1 MQELFEIFIKERRY
15 GKGVSVRTEGW
26 YRQSWQA
33 FREVLNGSSPESISK
48 SDFSPVIETLCRRGV
63 SPITINTYARA
74 INAFLR
80 WLHEEGRSPKLV
92 RIPRLKEPETVVQTF
107 RPEQVHHLMQYRP
120 SCRNQRRVQTMALL
134 ILDTGM
140 RLKEVLSLRVNDIDL
155 DNLLVTIRDGK
166 GGKQRVV
173 PISIELR
180 KVLFRYTSA
189 IPASGLVFCSRDGAI
204 LSQNNVRRDFKAVC
218 SRLKIS
224 GVKGGFH
231 VLRHTFAVNY
241 IRNGGDVF
249 RLQRVLGH
257 TTLDM
262 TRRYVDLQT
271 ADLSAVHSKLSL
283 LSRRG

>member
-1 MQELFEIFIKERRY
+1 MQDLYELFIKDRRY
-15 GKGVSVRTEGW
+15 SKGVSARTEGW
-26 YRQSWQA
+26 YRESWRVFQQVFIGA
-33 FREVLNGSSPESISK
+33 SPESISK
-48 SDFSPVIETLCRRGV
+48 SDFSPIIEALCRRGV

-80 WLHEEGRSPKLV
+80 WLHEERSFPNLV
-92 RIPRLKEPETVVQTF
+92 RIPRLKEPEMVVLTF
-107 RPEQVHHLMQYRP
+107 RPEHVQQLMQYRP
-120 SCRNQRRVQTMALL
+120 SCWNQRRAQTMALL

-140 RLKEVLSLRVNDIDL
+140 RLKEVLSLRVADIDL
-155 DNLLVTIRDGK
+155 DNLLITIRDGK

-173 PISIELR
+173 PITIELR
-180 KVLFRYTSA
+180 KVLFKYISA
-189 IPASGLVFCSRDGAI
+189 KPSSGLVFCSRDGVQ

-218 SRLKIS
+218 KRLKIV

-262 TRRYVDLQT
+262 TRRYVNLQTEDLQ
-271 ADLSAVHSKLSL
+271 AVHSKLSL

>member
-1 MQELFEIFIKERRY
+1 MQSLFESFVRDRRY
-15 GKGVSVRTEGW
+15 GKGVSVRTEEW
-26 YRQSWQA
+26 YRQSWKAFHQA
-33 FREVLNGSSPESISK
+33 LNGSSPEFISK
-48 SDFSPVIETLCRRGV
+48 SDFSPIVEAMCSRGV

-80 WLHEEGRSPKLV
+80 WLHEEGKSAKLV
-92 RIPRLKEPETVVQTF
+92 RIPRLKEPETVVITF
-107 RPEQVHHLMQYRP
+107 RPEQVQRLIRYRP
-120 SCRNQRRVQTMALL
+120 SYRNQRRAQTIALL

-140 RLKEVLSLRVNDIDL
+140 RLKEVLSLHVLDVDL
-155 DNLLVTIRDGK
+155 DNLLITIRDGK

-173 PISIELR
+173 PFSIELR
-180 KVLFRYTSA
+180 RVLFKYISA
-189 IPASGLVFCSRDGAI
+189 QSAGLIFCSRDGGR
-204 LSQNNVRRDFKAVC
+204 LMQNNVRRDFKAVC
-218 SRLKIS
+218 THLHIT

-262 TRRYVDLQT
+262 TRRYVNLQVEDLQ
-271 ADLSAVHSKLSL
+271 AVHSKLSL
-283 LSRRG
+283 LSRRA